1 MRFPFRLGAGLF
13 KAELSGLFVGAPSAP
28 PILRFNPCN
37 THLAGLRSDEASTEL
52 EWHSPAECVAC
63 IRAISSPVV
72 WVGGTEPL
80 LHPEI
85 GAVADAI
92 VGTGRFAF
100 VHTGGYNLRQSIH
113 EFRPDSRLFLTLE
126 FAGRE
131 EAHNKAAA
139 RPDAFHRSIE
149 AIRAAK
155 LSGFLVAAH
164 VTVNRETD
172 TCEIGELIEFLDKKD
187 VDGFIVTSGGQ
198 LVADKDSSLREV
210 VEDSREMIRCGRWE
224 RFSKLLDA
232 SYADFS
238 AETARQKLASA
249 GESAFEEGD

>member
-1 MRFPFRLGAGLF
+1 MRFPFRLSAGLF
-13 KAELSGLFVGAPSAP
+13 KAKLSGFFVGASSAP
-28 PILRFNPCN
+28 PILRFNPCI
-37 THLAGLRSDEASTEL
+37 TRLAGPWFDEASTEL
-52 EWHSPAECVAC
+52 EWHPPAECAARV
-63 IRAISSPVV
+63 RAISSPVV
-72 WVGGTEPL
+72 WLGGTEPL
-80 LHPEI
+80 LQPEI

-100 VHTGGYNLRQSIH
+100 VHTGGYNLRESIH
-113 EFRPDSRLFLTLE
+113 EFRPHSRLFLTLE

-172 TCEIGELIEFLDKKD
+172 TCDIGELIECLDKKD

-198 LVADKDSSLREV
+198 LAKERDAKLQEV
-210 VEDSREMIRCGRWE
+210 VDESREMI
-224 RFSKLLDA
+224 
-232 SYADFS
+232 
-238 AETARQKLASA
+238 
-249 GESAFEEGD
+249 